1 MKIRKCMALLLA
13 GGMLAGSLA
22 GCGGNTN
29 TVSSQQSGSAVVD
42 DTASA
47 GQAAD
52 ASGSQMGSVA
62 SDVGGTE
69 AETQTGSETGQGSAD
84 ATVSQT
90 GTAGQGSQ
98 TDSATGQSGAD
109 TAASQTGIN
118 GQENEGQMPAYVRVW
133 GPVLSVTADTIT
145 IDNRSENGCRGEL
158 ILHLDG
164 ERSKVL
170 DGENGYPVELTEVE
184 VDDAVFAYIG
194 QTMTLSL
201 PAQVTAEVVF
211 CDLPDSLRVPEFV
224 TVTRMEQQ
232 LDGSYLMTTDTDQ
245 QYLVPENCEILP
257 YLTRNLV
264 TFADVQPDSTCLVWC
279 DETLTAKKIVLFAQ

>member
-1 MKIRKCMALLLA
+1 MKIRKCLSLLLA
-13 GGMLAGSLA
+13 GGMLAGLLA
-22 GCGGNTN
+22 GCGGNTQN
-29 TVSSQQSGSAVVD
+29 NAASQQNSSAVAQD
-42 DTASA
+42 AASS
-47 GQAAD
+47 GQVSD
-52 ASGSQMGSVA
+52 ASGSQMSSA
-62 SDVGGTE
+62 SAE
-69 AETQTGSETGQGSAD
+69 AGANTQTASEA
-84 ATVSQT
+84 
-90 GTAGQGSQ
+90 
-98 TDSATGQSGAD
+98 
-109 TAASQTGIN
+109 

-145 IDNRSENGCRGEL
+145 IDNRSENACRGEL

-201 PAQVTAEVVF
+201 QAQVTAEVVF

-224 TVTRMEQQ
+224 TVTQMEQQ
-232 LDGSYLMTTDTDQ
+232 SDGSYLMTTDTNQ

-264 TFADVQPDSTCLVWC
+264 TLADVQPDSTCMVWC
-279 DETLTAKKIVLFAQ
+279 DERLTAKKIVLFAE

>member
-1 MKIRKCMALLLA
+1 MKIRKCMTLLLV
-13 GGMLAGSLA
+13 GGMLAGLLA
-22 GCGGNTN
+22 GCGGNNQNNAATQQN
-29 TVSSQQSGSAVVD
+29 SSAVTGDSVSS
-42 DTASA
+42 
-47 GQAAD
+47 GQTVD
-52 ASGSQMGSVA
+52 ASGSQMS
-62 SDVGGTE
+62 SNSTE
-69 AETQTGSETGQGSAD
+69 TVTDTQTNSETQQNGAD
-84 ATVSQT
+84 TTVSQT
-90 GTAGQGSQ
+90 GTAGQGTQ
-98 TDSATGQSGAD
+98 TGSATGQSAAD
-109 TAASQTGIN
+109 TTTSQAGIN
-118 GQENEGQMPAYVRVW
+118 GQENEGRMPAYVRVW
-133 GPVLSVTADTIT
+133 GPVLSVTADSIT

-201 PAQVTAEVVF
+201 PAQVTAEIVF

-224 TVTRMEQQ
+224 TVTQMEQQ
-232 LDGSYLMTTDTDQ
+232 SDGSYLMTADTDQ

-264 TFADVQPDSTCLVWC
+264 TLADVQPDSTCMVWC

>member
-1 MKIRKCMALLLA
+1 MKIRKCMTLLLV
-13 GGMLAGSLA
+13 GGMLAGLLA
-22 GCGGNTN
+22 GCGGNNQNNAATQQN
-29 TVSSQQSGSAVVD
+29 SSAVTGDSVSS
-42 DTASA
+42 
-47 GQAAD
+47 GQTVD
-52 ASGSQMGSVA
+52 ASGSQMS
-62 SDVGGTE
+62 SNSTE
-69 AETQTGSETGQGSAD
+69 TVTDTQTNSETQQNGAD
-84 ATVSQT
+84 TTVSQT
-90 GTAGQGSQ
+90 GTAGQGTQ
-98 TDSATGQSGAD
+98 TGSATGQSAAD
-109 TAASQTGIN
+109 TTVSQAGIN
-118 GQENEGQMPAYVRVW
+118 GQENEGRMPAYVRVW
-133 GPVLSVTADTIT
+133 GPVLSVTADSIT

-201 PAQVTAEVVF
+201 PAQVTAEIVF

-224 TVTRMEQQ
+224 TVTQMEQQ
-232 LDGSYLMTTDTDQ
+232 SDGSYLMTTDTDQ

-264 TFADVQPDSTCLVWC
+264 TLADVQPDSTCMVWC

>member
-1 MKIRKCMALLLA
+1 MKIRKCLSLLLA
-13 GGMLAGSLA
+13 GGMLAGLLA
-22 GCGGNTN
+22 GCGGNN
-29 TVSSQQSGSAVVD
+29 QNNAASQQNSSAVAQD
-42 DTASA
+42 AASS
-47 GQAAD
+47 GQVSD
-52 ASGSQMGSVA
+52 ASGSQMSSA
-62 SDVGGTE
+62 SAE
-69 AETQTGSETGQGSAD
+69 AGANTQTASEAGQNAADTQTGSVAEQND
-84 ATVSQT
+84 
-90 GTAGQGSQ
+90 
-98 TDSATGQSGAD
+98 TDT
-109 TAASQTGIN
+109 TASQSDAA

-145 IDNRSENGCRGEL
+145 IDNRSENACRGEL

-164 ERSKVL
+164 ERTKVL

-201 PAQVTAEVVF
+201 PAQVTAEIVF

-224 TVTRMEQQ
+224 TVTQMEQQ
-232 LDGSYLMTTDTDQ
+232 SDGSYLMTTDTDQ

-264 TFADVQPDSTCLVWC
+264 TLADVQPDSTCMVWC
-279 DETLTAKKIVLFAQ
+279 DERLTAKKIVLFAQ

>member
-1 MKIRKCMALLLA
+1 MKIRKCMTLLLV
-13 GGMLAGSLA
+13 GGMLAGLLA
-22 GCGGNTN
+22 GCGGNNQNNAATQQN
-29 TVSSQQSGSAVVD
+29 SSAVTGDSVSS
-42 DTASA
+42 
-47 GQAAD
+47 GQTVD
-52 ASGSQMGSVA
+52 ASGSQMS
-62 SDVGGTE
+62 SNSTE
-69 AETQTGSETGQGSAD
+69 TVTDTQTNSETQQNGAD
-84 ATVSQT
+84 TTVSQT
-90 GTAGQGSQ
+90 GTAGQGTQ
-98 TDSATGQSGAD
+98 TGSATGQSAAD
-109 TAASQTGIN
+109 TTTSQAGIN
-118 GQENEGQMPAYVRVW
+118 GQENEGRMPAYVRVW
-133 GPVLSVTADTIT
+133 GPVLSVTADSIT

-201 PAQVTAEVVF
+201 PAQVTAEIVF

-224 TVTRMEQQ
+224 TVTQMEQQ
-232 LDGSYLMTTDTDQ
+232 SDGSYLMTADTDQ

-264 TFADVQPDSTCLVWC
+264 TLADVQPDSTCMVWC
-279 DETLTAKKIVLFAQ
+279 DERLTAKKIVLFAQ

>member
-1 MKIRKCMALLLA
+1 MKIRKCLSLLLA
-13 GGMLAGSLA
+13 GGMLAGLLA
-22 GCGGNTN
+22 GCGGNTQN
-29 TVSSQQSGSAVVD
+29 NAASQQNSSAVAQD
-42 DTASA
+42 AASS
-47 GQAAD
+47 GQVSD
-52 ASGSQMGSVA
+52 ASGSQMSSA
-62 SDVGGTE
+62 SAE
-69 AETQTGSETGQGSAD
+69 AGANTQTASEAGQNAADTQTGSVAEQNDTD
-84 ATVSQT
+84 TTVSQ
-90 GTAGQGSQ
+90 S
-98 TDSATGQSGAD
+98 D
-109 TAASQTGIN
+109 AA

-145 IDNRSENGCRGEL
+145 IDNRSENACRGEL

-164 ERSKVL
+164 ERTKVL

-201 PAQVTAEVVF
+201 PAQVTAEIVF

-224 TVTRMEQQ
+224 TVTQMEQQ
-232 LDGSYLMTTDTDQ
+232 SDGSYLMTTDTNQ

-264 TFADVQPDSTCLVWC
+264 TLADVQPDSTCMVWC
-279 DETLTAKKIVLFAQ
+279 DERLTAKKIVLFAQ

>member
-1 MKIRKCMALLLA
+1 MKIRKCLSLLLA
-13 GGMLAGSLA
+13 GGMLAGLLA
-22 GCGGNTN
+22 GCGGNNQNNAASQQNSSAVTGDS
-29 TVSSQQSGSAVVD
+29 VSS
-42 DTASA
+42 
-47 GQAAD
+47 GQTVD
-52 ASGSQMGSVA
+52 ASGSQMS
-62 SDVGGTE
+62 SNSTE
-69 AETQTGSETGQGSAD
+69 TVTDTQTNSETQQNGAD
-84 ATVSQT
+84 TTVSQT
-90 GTAGQGSQ
+90 GTAGQGTQ
-98 TDSATGQSGAD
+98 TGSATGQSAAD
-109 TAASQTGIN
+109 TTTSQAGIN
-118 GQENEGQMPAYVRVW
+118 GQENDGRMPAYVRVW
-133 GPVLSVTADTIT
+133 GPVLSVTADSIT

-201 PAQVTAEVVF
+201 PAQVTAEIVF

-224 TVTRMEQQ
+224 TVTQMEQQ
-232 LDGSYLMTTDTDQ
+232 SDGSYLMTTDTDQ

-257 YLTRNLV
+257 YLTRNLI
-264 TFADVQPDSTCLVWC
+264 TLADVQPDSTCMVWC

>member
-1 MKIRKCMALLLA
+1 MKIRKCLSLLLA
-13 GGMLAGSLA
+13 GGMLAGLLA
-22 GCGGNTN
+22 GCGGNTQN
-29 TVSSQQSGSAVVD
+29 NAAAQQNSSAVAQD
-42 DTASA
+42 AASS
-47 GQAAD
+47 GQVSD
-52 ASGSQMGSVA
+52 ASGSQMSSA
-62 SDVGGTE
+62 SAEAGANTQTASGTE
-69 AETQTGSETGQGSAD
+69 QNAADTQTGSVAEQND
-84 ATVSQT
+84 
-90 GTAGQGSQ
+90 
-98 TDSATGQSGAD
+98 TDT
-109 TAASQTGIN
+109 TASQSDAA

-145 IDNRSENGCRGEL
+145 IDNRSENACRGEL

-164 ERSKVL
+164 ERTKVL

-201 PAQVTAEVVF
+201 PAQVTAEIVF

-224 TVTRMEQQ
+224 TVTQMEQQ
-232 LDGSYLMTTDTDQ
+232 SDGSYLMTTDTNQ

-264 TFADVQPDSTCLVWC
+264 TLADVQPDSTCMVWC
-279 DETLTAKKIVLFAQ
+279 DERLTAKKIVLFAQ

>member
-1 MKIRKCMALLLA
+1 MKIRKCMAFLLA

-69 AETQTGSETGQGSAD
+69 AETQTGSET
-84 ATVSQT
+84 
-90 GTAGQGSQ
+90 
-98 TDSATGQSGAD
+98 
-109 TAASQTGIN
+109 

-232 LDGSYLMTTDTDQ
+232 SDGSYLMTTDTDQ

>member
-1 MKIRKCMALLLA
+1 MKIRKCLSLLLA
-13 GGMLAGSLA
+13 GGMLAGLLA
-22 GCGGNTN
+22 GCGGNN
-29 TVSSQQSGSAVVD
+29 QNNAASQQNSSAVAQD
-42 DTASA
+42 AASS
-47 GQAAD
+47 GQVSD
-52 ASGSQMGSVA
+52 ASGSQMSSA
-62 SDVGGTE
+62 SAE
-69 AETQTGSETGQGSAD
+69 AGANTQTASEAGQNAADTQTGSVAEQND
-84 ATVSQT
+84 
-90 GTAGQGSQ
+90 
-98 TDSATGQSGAD
+98 TDT
-109 TAASQTGIN
+109 TASQSDAA

-145 IDNRSENGCRGEL
+145 IDNRSENACRGEL

-164 ERSKVL
+164 ERTKVL

-201 PAQVTAEVVF
+201 PAQVTAEIVF

-224 TVTRMEQQ
+224 TVTQMEQQ
-232 LDGSYLMTTDTDQ
+232 SDGSYLMTTDTDQ

-264 TFADVQPDSTCLVWC
+264 TLADVQPDSTCMMWC
-279 DETLTAKKIVLFAQ
+279 DERLTAKKIVLFAQ

>member
-1 MKIRKCMALLLA
+1 MRIKKCLSLLLA
-13 GGMLAGSLA
+13 GGMLAGLLA
-22 GCGGNTN
+22 GCGGNNQNNAATQQN
-29 TVSSQQSGSAVVD
+29 SSAVTGDAASSGTVS
-42 DTASA
+42 
-47 GQAAD
+47 D
-52 ASGSQMGSVA
+52 ASGSQMSSA
-62 SDVGGTE
+62 SAE
-69 AETQTGSETGQGSAD
+69 AGANTQTASETKHNTQTGS
-84 ATVSQT
+84 ATEQNGIDT
-90 GTAGQGSQ
+90 TASQ
-98 TDSATGQSGAD
+98 TDTEGL
-109 TAASQTGIN
+109 
-118 GQENEGQMPAYVRVW
+118 ENEGRMPAYVRVW
-133 GPVLSVTADTIT
+133 GPVLSVTADSIT

-201 PAQVTAEVVF
+201 PAQVTAEIVF

-224 TVTRMEQQ
+224 TVTQMEQQ
-232 LDGSYLMTTDTDQ
+232 SDGSYLMTADTDQ

-264 TFADVQPDSTCLVWC
+264 TLADVQPDSTCLVWC

>member
-1 MKIRKCMALLLA
+1 MKIRKCMTLLLV
-13 GGMLAGSLA
+13 GGMLAGLLA
-22 GCGGNTN
+22 GCGGNNQNNAATQQN
-29 TVSSQQSGSAVVD
+29 SSAVTGDSVSS
-42 DTASA
+42 
-47 GQAAD
+47 GQTVD
-52 ASGSQMGSVA
+52 ASGSQMS
-62 SDVGGTE
+62 SNSTE
-69 AETQTGSETGQGSAD
+69 TVTDTQTNSETQQNGAD
-84 ATVSQT
+84 TTVSQT
-90 GTAGQGSQ
+90 GTAGQGTQ
-98 TDSATGQSGAD
+98 TGSATGQSAAD
-109 TAASQTGIN
+109 TTTSQAGIN
-118 GQENEGQMPAYVRVW
+118 GQENEGRMPAYVRVW
-133 GPVLSVTADTIT
+133 GPVLSVTADSIT

-201 PAQVTAEVVF
+201 PAQVTAEIVF

-224 TVTRMEQQ
+224 TVTQMEQQ
-232 LDGSYLMTTDTDQ
+232 SDGSYLMTTDTDQ

-264 TFADVQPDSTCLVWC
+264 TLADVQPESTCLVWC

>member
-1 MKIRKCMALLLA
+1 MKIRKCMTLLLV
-13 GGMLAGSLA
+13 GGMLAGLLA
-22 GCGGNTN
+22 GCGGNNQNNAATQQN
-29 TVSSQQSGSAVVD
+29 SSAVTGDSVSS
-42 DTASA
+42 
-47 GQAAD
+47 GQTVD
-52 ASGSQMGSVA
+52 ASGSQMS
-62 SDVGGTE
+62 SNSTE
-69 AETQTGSETGQGSAD
+69 TVTDTQTNSETQQNGAD
-84 ATVSQT
+84 TTVSQT
-90 GTAGQGSQ
+90 GTAGQGTQ
-98 TDSATGQSGAD
+98 TGSATGQSAAD
-109 TAASQTGIN
+109 TTTSQAGIN
-118 GQENEGQMPAYVRVW
+118 GQENEGRMPAYVRVW
-133 GPVLSVTADTIT
+133 GPVLSVTADSIT

-201 PAQVTAEVVF
+201 PAQVTAEIVF

-224 TVTRMEQQ
+224 TVTQMEQQ
-232 LDGSYLMTTDTDQ
+232 SDGSYLMTADTDQ

-257 YLTRNLV
+257 YLTRNLI
-264 TFADVQPDSTCLVWC
+264 TLADVQPDSTCMVWC

>member
-1 MKIRKCMALLLA
+1 MKIRKCLSLLLA
-13 GGMLAGSLA
+13 GGMLAGLLA
-22 GCGGNTN
+22 GCGGNTQN
-29 TVSSQQSGSAVVD
+29 NAASQQNSSAVAKD
-42 DTASA
+42 AASS
-47 GQAAD
+47 GQVSD
-52 ASGSQMGSVA
+52 ASGSQMSSA
-62 SDVGGTE
+62 SAEAGANTQTASGTE
-69 AETQTGSETGQGSAD
+69 QNAANTQTGSETGQNTANTQTGTEAGQNGAD
-84 ATVSQT
+84 ATD
-90 GTAGQGSQ
+90 SQ
-98 TDSATGQSGAD
+98 TD
-109 TAASQTGIN
+109 AA
-118 GQENEGQMPAYVRVW
+118 GQENEVQMPAYTRVW
-133 GPVLSVTADTIT
+133 GPVLSVTADSIT

-224 TVTRMEQQ
+224 TVTQMEQQ
-232 LDGSYLMTTDTDQ
+232 SDGSYLMTTDTNQ

-264 TFADVQPDSTCLVWC
+264 TLADVQPDSTCMVWC
-279 DETLTAKKIVLFAQ
+279 DERLTAKKIVLFAQ

>member
-1 MKIRKCMALLLA
+1 MKIRKCMTLLLV
-13 GGMLAGSLA
+13 GGMLAGLLA
-22 GCGGNTN
+22 GCGGNNQNNAATQQN
-29 TVSSQQSGSAVVD
+29 SSAVTGDSVSS
-42 DTASA
+42 
-47 GQAAD
+47 GQTVN
-52 ASGSQMGSVA
+52 ASGSQMS
-62 SDVGGTE
+62 SNSTE
-69 AETQTGSETGQGSAD
+69 TVTDTQTNSETQQNGAD
-84 ATVSQT
+84 TTVSQT
-90 GTAGQGSQ
+90 GTAGQGTQ
-98 TDSATGQSGAD
+98 TGSATGQSAAD
-109 TAASQTGIN
+109 TTTSQAGIN
-118 GQENEGQMPAYVRVW
+118 GQENEGRMPAYVRVW
-133 GPVLSVTADTIT
+133 GPVLSVTADSIT

-201 PAQVTAEVVF
+201 PAQVTAEIVF

-224 TVTRMEQQ
+224 TVTQMEQQ
-232 LDGSYLMTTDTDQ
+232 SDGSYLMTTDTDQ

-264 TFADVQPDSTCLVWC
+264 TLADVQPESTCLVWC

>member
-1 MKIRKCMALLLA
+1 MKIRKCMTLLLV
-13 GGMLAGSLA
+13 GGMLAGLLA
-22 GCGGNTN
+22 GCGGNNQNNAATQQN
-29 TVSSQQSGSAVVD
+29 SSAVTGDSVSS
-42 DTASA
+42 
-47 GQAAD
+47 GQTVD
-52 ASGSQMGSVA
+52 ASGSQMS
-62 SDVGGTE
+62 SNSTE
-69 AETQTGSETGQGSAD
+69 TVTDTQTNSETQQNGAD
-84 ATVSQT
+84 TTVSQT
-90 GTAGQGSQ
+90 GTAGQGTQ
-98 TDSATGQSGAD
+98 TGSATGQSAAD
-109 TAASQTGIN
+109 TTTSQAGIN
-118 GQENEGQMPAYVRVW
+118 GQENEGRMPAYVRVW
-133 GPVLSVTADTIT
+133 GPVLSVTADSIT

-201 PAQVTAEVVF
+201 PAQVTAEIVF

-224 TVTRMEQQ
+224 TVTQMEQQ
-232 LDGSYLMTTDTDQ
+232 SDGSYLMTTDTDQ

-264 TFADVQPDSTCLVWC
+264 TLADVQPDSTCLVWC
-279 DETLTAKKIVLFAQ
+279 DETLTAKNIVLFAQ

>member
-1 MKIRKCMALLLA
+1 MKIRKCSALLLA
-13 GGMLAGSLA
+13 GRMLAGLLA
-22 GCGGNTN
+22 GCGGNN
-29 TVSSQQSGSAVVD
+29 QNNAASQQNSSAVAQD
-42 DTASA
+42 AASS
-47 GQAAD
+47 GQVSD
-52 ASGSQMGSVA
+52 ASGSQMSSA
-62 SDVGGTE
+62 SAE
-69 AETQTGSETGQGSAD
+69 AGANTQTASEAGQNAADTQTGSVAEQND
-84 ATVSQT
+84 
-90 GTAGQGSQ
+90 
-98 TDSATGQSGAD
+98 TDT
-109 TAASQTGIN
+109 TASQSDAA

-145 IDNRSENGCRGEL
+145 IDNRSENACRGEL

-164 ERSKVL
+164 ERTKVL

-201 PAQVTAEVVF
+201 PAQVTAEIVF

-224 TVTRMEQQ
+224 TVTQMEQQ
-232 LDGSYLMTTDTDQ
+232 SDGSYLMTTDTDQ

-264 TFADVQPDSTCLVWC
+264 TLADVQPDSTCMVWC
-279 DETLTAKKIVLFAQ
+279 DERLTAKKIVLFAQ

>member
-1 MKIRKCMALLLA
+1 MKIRKCMTLLLV
-13 GGMLAGSLA
+13 GGMLAGLLA
-22 GCGGNTN
+22 GCGGNNQNNAATQQN
-29 TVSSQQSGSAVVD
+29 SSAVTGDSVSS
-42 DTASA
+42 
-47 GQAAD
+47 GQTVD
-52 ASGSQMGSVA
+52 ASGSQMS
-62 SDVGGTE
+62 SNSTE
-69 AETQTGSETGQGSAD
+69 TVTDTQTNSETQQNGAD
-84 ATVSQT
+84 TTVSQT
-90 GTAGQGSQ
+90 GTAGQGTQ
-98 TDSATGQSGAD
+98 TGSATGQSAAD
-109 TAASQTGIN
+109 TTTSQAGIN
-118 GQENEGQMPAYVRVW
+118 GQENEGRMPAYVRVW
-133 GPVLSVTADTIT
+133 GPVLSVTADSIT

-201 PAQVTAEVVF
+201 PAQVTAEIVF

-224 TVTRMEQQ
+224 TVTQMEQQ
-232 LDGSYLMTTDTDQ
+232 SDGSYLMTTDTDQ

-264 TFADVQPDSTCLVWC
+264 TLADVQQGSTCMVWC
-279 DETLTAKKIVLFAQ
+279 DERLTAKKIVLFAE

>member
-1 MKIRKCMALLLA
+1 MKIRKCMTLLLV
-13 GGMLAGSLA
+13 GGMLAGLLA
-22 GCGGNTN
+22 GCGGNNQNNAATQQN
-29 TVSSQQSGSAVVD
+29 SSAVTGDSVSS
-42 DTASA
+42 
-47 GQAAD
+47 GQTVD
-52 ASGSQMGSVA
+52 ASGSQMS
-62 SDVGGTE
+62 SNSTE
-69 AETQTGSETGQGSAD
+69 TVTDTQTNSETQQNGAD
-84 ATVSQT
+84 TTVSQT
-90 GTAGQGSQ
+90 GTAGQGTQ
-98 TDSATGQSGAD
+98 TGSATGQSAAD
-109 TAASQTGIN
+109 TTTSQAGIN
-118 GQENEGQMPAYVRVW
+118 GQENEGRMPAYVRVW
-133 GPVLSVTADTIT
+133 GPVLSVTADSIT

-201 PAQVTAEVVF
+201 PAQVTAEIVF

-224 TVTRMEQQ
+224 TVTQMEQQ
-232 LDGSYLMTTDTDQ
+232 SDGSYLMTTDTDQ

-257 YLTRNLV
+257 YLTRNLI
-264 TFADVQPDSTCLVWC
+264 TLADVQPDSTCMVWC

>member
-1 MKIRKCMALLLA
+1 MRIRKCLSLLLA
-13 GGMLAGSLA
+13 GGMLAGLLG
-22 GCGGNTN
+22 GCGGNNQNNAAT
-29 TVSSQQSGSAVVD
+29 QQSSSIV
-42 DTASA
+42 A
-47 GQAAD
+47 GDENSSGQVSD
-52 ASGSQMGSVA
+52 ASGSQMS
-62 SDVGGTE
+62 SDLTE
-69 AETQTGSETGQGSAD
+69 AGVDTQTASETGQNAANTQTGSVTEQNGAD
-84 ATVSQT
+84 T
-90 GTAGQGSQ
+90 TASQ
-98 TDSATGQSGAD
+98 TD
-109 TAASQTGIN
+109 TA

-133 GPVLSVTADTIT
+133 GPVLSVTADSIT

-224 TVTRMEQQ
+224 TVTQMEQQ
-232 LDGSYLMTTDTDQ
+232 SDGSYLMTTDTDQ

-264 TFADVQPDSTCLVWC
+264 TLADVQPDSTCMVWC
-279 DETLTAKKIVLFAQ
+279 DERLTAKKIVLFAQ

>member
-1 MKIRKCMALLLA
+1 MKIRKCMTLLLV
-13 GGMLAGSLA
+13 GGMLAGLLA
-22 GCGGNTN
+22 GCGGNNQNNAATQQN
-29 TVSSQQSGSAVVD
+29 SSAVTGDSVSS
-42 DTASA
+42 
-47 GQAAD
+47 GQTVD
-52 ASGSQMGSVA
+52 ASGSQMS
-62 SDVGGTE
+62 SNSTE
-69 AETQTGSETGQGSAD
+69 TVTDTQTNSETQQNGAD
-84 ATVSQT
+84 TTLSQT
-90 GTAGQGSQ
+90 GTAGQGTQ
-98 TDSATGQSGAD
+98 TGSATGQSAAD
-109 TAASQTGIN
+109 TTTSQAGIN
-118 GQENEGQMPAYVRVW
+118 GQENEGRMPAYVRVW
-133 GPVLSVTADTIT
+133 GPVLSVTADSIT

-201 PAQVTAEVVF
+201 PAQVTAEIVF

-224 TVTRMEQQ
+224 TVTQMEQQ
-232 LDGSYLMTTDTDQ
+232 SDGSYLMTTDTDQ

-264 TFADVQPDSTCLVWC
+264 TLADVQPDSTCMVWC

>member
-1 MKIRKCMALLLA
+1 
-13 GGMLAGSLA
+13 MLAGLLA
-22 GCGGNTN
+22 GCGGNN
-29 TVSSQQSGSAVVD
+29 QNNAASQQNSSAVAQD
-42 DTASA
+42 AASS
-47 GQAAD
+47 GQVSD
-52 ASGSQMGSVA
+52 ASGSQMSSA
-62 SDVGGTE
+62 SAE
-69 AETQTGSETGQGSAD
+69 AGANTQTASEAGQNAADTQTGSVAEQND
-84 ATVSQT
+84 
-90 GTAGQGSQ
+90 
-98 TDSATGQSGAD
+98 TDT
-109 TAASQTGIN
+109 TASQSDAA

-145 IDNRSENGCRGEL
+145 IDNRSENACRGEL

-164 ERSKVL
+164 ERTKVL

-201 PAQVTAEVVF
+201 PAQVTAEIVF

-224 TVTRMEQQ
+224 TVTQMEQQ
-232 LDGSYLMTTDTDQ
+232 SDGSYLMTTDTDQ

-264 TFADVQPDSTCLVWC
+264 TLADVQTDSTCMVWC
-279 DETLTAKKIVLFAQ
+279 DERLTAKKIVLFAQ

>member
-1 MKIRKCMALLLA
+1 MTLLLV
-13 GGMLAGSLA
+13 GGMLAGLLA
-22 GCGGNTN
+22 GCGGNNQNNAATQQN
-29 TVSSQQSGSAVVD
+29 SSAVTGDSVSS
-42 DTASA
+42 
-47 GQAAD
+47 GQTVD
-52 ASGSQMGSVA
+52 ASGSQMS
-62 SDVGGTE
+62 SNSTE
-69 AETQTGSETGQGSAD
+69 TVTDTQTNSETQQNGAD
-84 ATVSQT
+84 TTVSQT
-90 GTAGQGSQ
+90 GTAGQGTQ
-98 TDSATGQSGAD
+98 TGSATGQSAAD
-109 TAASQTGIN
+109 TTTSQAGIN
-118 GQENEGQMPAYVRVW
+118 GQENEGRMPAYVRVW
-133 GPVLSVTADTIT
+133 GPVLSVTADSIT

-201 PAQVTAEVVF
+201 PAQVTAEIVF

-224 TVTRMEQQ
+224 TVTQMEQQ
-232 LDGSYLMTTDTDQ
+232 SDGSYLMTTDTDQ

-264 TFADVQPDSTCLVWC
+264 TLADVQQGSTCMVWC
-279 DETLTAKKIVLFAQ
+279 DERLTAKKIVLFAQ

>member
-1 MKIRKCMALLLA
+1 MKIRKCMTLLLV
-13 GGMLAGSLA
+13 GGMLAGLLA
-22 GCGGNTN
+22 GCGGNNQNNAATQQN
-29 TVSSQQSGSAVVD
+29 SSAVTGDSVSS
-42 DTASA
+42 
-47 GQAAD
+47 GQTVD
-52 ASGSQMGSVA
+52 ASGSQMS
-62 SDVGGTE
+62 SNSTE
-69 AETQTGSETGQGSAD
+69 TVTDTQTNSETQQNGAD
-84 ATVSQT
+84 TTVSQT
-90 GTAGQGSQ
+90 GTAGQGTQ
-98 TDSATGQSGAD
+98 TGSATGQSAAD
-109 TAASQTGIN
+109 TTTSQAGIN
-118 GQENEGQMPAYVRVW
+118 GQENEGRMPAYVRVW
-133 GPVLSVTADTIT
+133 GPVLSVTADSIT

-224 TVTRMEQQ
+224 TVTQMEQQ
-232 LDGSYLMTTDTDQ
+232 SDGSYLMTTDSNL

-264 TFADVQPDSTCLVWC
+264 TLADVQPDSTCMVWC
-279 DETLTAKKIVLFAQ
+279 DERLTAKKIVLFAQ

>member
-1 MKIRKCMALLLA
+1 MRIRKCLALLLA
-13 GGMLAGSLA
+13 GGMLAGLLA
-22 GCGGNTN
+22 GCGGNNQNNAATQQSSPAV
-29 TVSSQQSGSAVVD
+29 TGDSVSS
-42 DTASA
+42 
-47 GQAAD
+47 GQTVGG
-52 ASGSQMGSVA
+52 SGSQMS
-62 SDVGGTE
+62 SNSTE
-69 AETQTGSETGQGSAD
+69 TVTETQTSSEIEQNGAD
-84 ATVSQT
+84 TTVSQT
-90 GTAGQGSQ
+90 GTAGQDAQ
-98 TDSATGQSGAD
+98 TGSATGQSAAD
-109 TAASQTGIN
+109 TTASQAGIN
-118 GQENEGQMPAYVRVW
+118 GQENEGRMPAYVRVW
-133 GPVLSVTADTIT
+133 GPVLSVTADSIT

-224 TVTRMEQQ
+224 TVTQMEQQ
-232 LDGSYLMTTDTDQ
+232 SDGSYLMTTDTDQ

-264 TFADVQPDSTCLVWC
+264 TLADVQPDSTCMVWC
-279 DETLTAKKIVLFAQ
+279 DERLTAKKIVLFAQ

>member
-1 MKIRKCMALLLA
+1 MRIRKCLSLLLA
-13 GGMLAGSLA
+13 GGMLAGLLA
-22 GCGGNTN
+22 GCGGNNQNNAATQQN
-29 TVSSQQSGSAVVD
+29 SSAVTGDSVSS
-42 DTASA
+42 
-47 GQAAD
+47 GQTVD
-52 ASGSQMGSVA
+52 ASGSQMS
-62 SDVGGTE
+62 SNSTE
-69 AETQTGSETGQGSAD
+69 TVTDTQTNSETQQNGAD
-84 ATVSQT
+84 TTVSQT
-90 GTAGQGSQ
+90 GTAGQ
-98 TDSATGQSGAD
+98 
-109 TAASQTGIN
+109 
-118 GQENEGQMPAYVRVW
+118 ENEGRMPAYVRVW
-133 GPVLSVTADTIT
+133 GPVLSVTADSIT

-201 PAQVTAEVVF
+201 PAQVTAEIVF

-224 TVTRMEQQ
+224 TVTQMEQQ
-232 LDGSYLMTTDTDQ
+232 SDGSYLMTADTDQ

-257 YLTRNLV
+257 YLTRNLI
-264 TFADVQPDSTCLVWC
+264 TLADVQPDSTCMVWC

>member
-1 MKIRKCMALLLA
+1 MKIRKCMTLLLV
-13 GGMLAGSLA
+13 GGMLAGLLA
-22 GCGGNTN
+22 GCGGNNQNNAATQQN
-29 TVSSQQSGSAVVD
+29 SSAVTGDSVSS
-42 DTASA
+42 
-47 GQAAD
+47 GQTVD
-52 ASGSQMGSVA
+52 ASGSQMS
-62 SDVGGTE
+62 SNSTE
-69 AETQTGSETGQGSAD
+69 TVTDTQTNSETQQNGAD
-84 ATVSQT
+84 TTVSQT
-90 GTAGQGSQ
+90 GTAGQGTQ
-98 TDSATGQSGAD
+98 TGSATGQSAAD
-109 TAASQTGIN
+109 TTTSQAGIN
-118 GQENEGQMPAYVRVW
+118 GQENEGRMPAYVRVW
-133 GPVLSVTADTIT
+133 GPVLSVTADSIT

-201 PAQVTAEVVF
+201 PAQVTAEIVF

-224 TVTRMEQQ
+224 TVTQMEQQ
-232 LDGSYLMTTDTDQ
+232 SDGSYLMTTDTDQ

-264 TFADVQPDSTCLVWC
+264 TLADVQPDSTCMVWC